1 MKGKLPSQEQRNI
14 FRPILIEIINPAHEL
29 VLLSAQTDWKRFE
42 DDFGNLYSNTG
53 KPGVPIRIMA
63 GLMMLKIIYNMGDL
77 AVMEQWIQNPYFQ
90 YFCGESEFQWKFPCD
105 PSDLVHFRK
114 RVGAEGIELIGRMCE
129 GFHKERGRLND
140 SKGEYAK
147 SMDSKNDHAESG
159 LLSRI
164 IGLFRK
170 TGGNACTGPKT
181 EIHRN

>member
-29 VLLSAQTDWKRFE
+29 VVLSAKIDWKQFE
-42 DDFGNLYSNTG
+42 DDFGSLYSNTG
-53 KPGVPIRIMA
+53 KPGVPIRIMV
-63 GLMMLKIIYNMGDL
+63 GLMMLKIIYNLGDL

-105 PSDLVHFRK
+105 PSDLVYFRK
-114 RVGAEGIELIGRMCE
+114 RIRNEGIELIGRMCE

-140 SKGEYAK
+140 SKGEYTPPEDFK
-147 SMDSKNDHAESG
+147 SDLAEYG

-164 IGLFRK
+164 VEFFRK
-170 TGGNACTGPKT
+170 TREKEGSGPKS
-181 EIHRN
+181 